1 MVRKKKSDF
10 SVKEYLIIGEDKV
23 ENIKK
28 VFEDFEQFKPL
39 NWKFNKYDSTHN
51 EDFKDLETQ
60 EDEFEDN
67 FNITVK
73 EALEAS
79 KIGDVNQFIESI
91 KEDNEVKPK
100 EDTKVEETSVQAYSL
115 VVMGG
120 TELVER
126 AHVYI
131 DAFAKEQIL
140 PERVKSEP
148 KKRRGIFGRS
158 K

>member
-1 MVRKKKSDF
+1 MARKKKSDF
-10 SVKEYLIIGEDKV
+10 SIKEYLIVGEDKV

-39 NWKFNKYDSTHN
+39 NWKFKKYDLTNN
-51 EDFKDLETQ
+51 EDPKDLEVQ
-60 EDEFEDN
+60 EEFDDS
-67 FNITVK
+67 FKITVE
-73 EALEAS
+73 EALEAA
-79 KIGDVNQFIESI
+79 KIGDVNKTIESI
-91 KEDNEVKPK
+91 KEDEEVKLK
-100 EDTKVEETSVQAYSL
+100 EDIEVDETSVQAYSL

-148 KKRRGIFGRS
+148 KKRRGLFGRN